1 MRKAVALLGLVLIPM
16 GFGGSAL
23 AREGRDSSGQ
33 FGYALECVTGGG
45 VSEPLFINQSLNSGA
60 ITVQDGAGNTQ
71 FVLQGFD
78 NSGRYDWD
86 GGWQVIYDDGGG
98 FQILDAGTETPAEVC
113 GGTTP
118 TTTAP
123 QTTQPNS
130 PSPDESPLLI
140 SECRG
145 ADWYLVNPDVDG
157 VAYTF
162 AYRIGFPING
172 VLYDPDYVSN
182 NPNNALYGEVLVPA
196 GTNEV
201 GYADD
206 FNVQHTAT
214 RPEACGGPTTPTE
227 PTTPT
232 TPTTGPSGSVI
243 RNIGVARGSGFVAA
257 GAEIGPGSATFGVT
271 GFAAGE
277 QITVTLHSTPRA
289 LGTVTADA
297 SGVASI
303 TFEVL
308 AADGAGEHRVE
319 FSGPSGTFSVPFTL
333 VLPEQSLPV
342 TR

>member
-71 FVLQGFD
+71 FDLQGFD

-123 QTTQPNS
+123 S
-130 PSPDESPLLI
+130 
-140 SECRG
+140 
-145 ADWYLVNPDVDG
+145 
-157 VAYTF
+157 
-162 AYRIGFPING
+162 
-172 VLYDPDYVSN
+172 
-182 NPNNALYGEVLVPA
+182 
-196 GTNEV
+196 
-201 GYADD
+201 
-206 FNVQHTAT
+206 
-214 RPEACGGPTTPTE
+214 
-227 PTTPT
+227 
-232 TPTTGPSGSVI
+232 TTGPSGSVI

-297 SGVASI
+297 RGVASI

-308 AADGAGEHRVE
+308 ASDGAGEHGVE

-333 VLPEQSLPV
+333 VLPAQSLPV